1 MYACMHVCM
10 YVYIYICIYTHVLFE
25 FYNSTT
31 LNGNEWN
38 IWNLFVMGFPNPVI
52 DHLQRSW
59 RAWAVFYY
67 PVHRG
72 RRKKNKLVSKSLES
86 EKLHLILIYKALIF
100 DIQGTENN
108 SNSLL

>member
-1 MYACMHVCM
+1 MQCMHAFMHACVYVCM
-10 YVYIYICIYTHVLFE
+10 YIYIHVLFQ
-25 FYNSTT
+25 FYISTA

-38 IWNLFVMGFPNPVI
+38 IWNLFVMGFPEPGQCFI
-52 DHLQRSW
+52 
-59 RAWAVFYY
+59 Y
-67 PVHRG
+67 PVHKG

-108 SNSLL
+108 SDSLM